1 MNYNLRGDIM
11 LKIKNVIT
19 EKLFGYYSYNFL
31 KDNPEKDISDFLIL
45 YGDNGTGKT
54 TILKSIFH
62 LLSTSRNSGHKSQLA
77 RTKFKSITVILND
90 GTSIKAERE
99 DILIGTYSIIIKN
112 ESDEV
117 IHYLPM
123 IAEETNRIRVGF
135 KSEELEQKYDA
146 LLQYLE
152 SKNILIYYLTEN
164 RILNGKKNEYF
175 SIDKYSEE
183 EYIKYMRKNNNLRR
197 ETAAAL
203 EDIEL
208 IDKTVANLTTWIQ
221 NQNLLSSQKGE
232 NDANVIYRDIVTR
245 LSSSSISEG
254 EDIEDQGRIQKSIME
269 LDDINTTAQNY
280 SKYGLLSKFD
290 FSDFIKIYKSSPQEK
305 QVIINNVLEPYID
318 SVKAKIS
325 ALKFLFEV
333 IDEFISNLNDGFL
346 LNKKIVFNIN
356 NGFSVEMLNTKEKI
370 PFSLLS
376 SGEKHIILLL
386 SNILLSIS
394 DASQIIIDEPEI
406 SLNIKWQRKFLDT
419 INILNRKNKAQFLIS
434 THSVEILSSHWDS
447 VIQLMAQ
454 EDADL
459 AQD

>member
-1 MNYNLRGDIM
+1 M